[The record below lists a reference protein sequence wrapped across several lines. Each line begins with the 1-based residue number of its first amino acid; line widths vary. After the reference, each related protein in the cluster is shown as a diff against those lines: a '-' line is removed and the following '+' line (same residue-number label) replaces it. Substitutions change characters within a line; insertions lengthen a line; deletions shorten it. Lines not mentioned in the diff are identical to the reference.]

1 MQSNE
6 TKILI
11 YLLKVDE
18 IQDSKAKGIAL
29 SAIDKGYD
37 SLTPAQKSVLE
48 PFFNPDCEGDV
59 VNRDCSNTVSN
70 EDFVKSIEDY
80 AFLEK
85 ISCRRCL
92 EQAEHQEYTW
102 NRMSKE

>member
-6 TKILI
+6 TKILRH
-11 YLLKVDE
+11 LLKIDE

-48 PFFNPDCEGDV
+48 PFFNPDCEGDM
-59 VNRDCSNTVSN
+59 VNGDCSNTVSN

-85 ISCRRCL
+85 ISCHNCL
-92 EQAEHQEYTW
+92 EQAEYQQSTW
-102 NRMSKE
+102 DRMSQE